1 MMREPRAFK
10 REAGTW
16 LAKIKCHTAVRP
28 ARIYVHT
35 LLCAKAAHLS
45 RRADDSR
52 KPLGGEQVYAV
63 MYVVRALTFARASRC
78 DKLPNL

>member
-28 ARIYVHT
+28 VHT

-63 MYVVRALTFARASRC
+63 MYVVRTYIRQSKSVR
-78 DKLPNL
+78 

>member
-28 ARIYVHT
+28 VRAHT
-35 LLCAKAAHLS
+35 YFVVCAKAAHLS
-45 RRADDSR
+45 RRAEDSR

-63 MYVVRALTFARASRC
+63 MYVVRTYIRQSKSVR
-78 DKLPNL
+78 